1 MVKMLLPVLAGVAG
15 FMLGKLGGKKDD
27 GLVSEDNGMTAIFW
41 VVVAVVLLAV
51 VLGFVVM
58 VKKA

>member
-1 MVKMLLPVLAGVAG
+1 MPVLAGVAG
-15 FMLGKLGGKKDD
+15 FMLGKIGRKKDD

-58 VKKA
+58 MKKA

>member
-1 MVKMLLPVLAGVAG
+1 MVKILLPMLAGVAG
-15 FMLGKLGGKKDD
+15 FMLGKLGRKKDYD
-27 GLVSEDNGMTAIFW
+27 LASEDNGMTAIFW

-58 VKKA
+58 MKKA

>member
-1 MVKMLLPVLAGVAG
+1 MVKMLLTVLAGVAG

-27 GLVSEDNGMTAIFW
+27 DLVSEYNGMTAIFG

-58 VKKA
+58 MKKA